1 MKTLFSF
8 IFSIVAMCGFVG
20 FAKAGIFTDLIA
32 HLKTNTSMDGG
43 NIPWTAFIIL
53 LATGII
59 GILGIR
65 RRGKKS

>member
-1 MKTLFSF
+1 MKTLIVS
-8 IFSIVAMCGFVG
+8 IFSISAVIVLAGM
-20 FAKAGIFTDLIA
+20 AKAGVFTGIIA
-32 HLKTNTSMDGG
+32 HFNTSFSMDSGS
-43 NIPWTAFIIL
+43 IPWTAFIIL